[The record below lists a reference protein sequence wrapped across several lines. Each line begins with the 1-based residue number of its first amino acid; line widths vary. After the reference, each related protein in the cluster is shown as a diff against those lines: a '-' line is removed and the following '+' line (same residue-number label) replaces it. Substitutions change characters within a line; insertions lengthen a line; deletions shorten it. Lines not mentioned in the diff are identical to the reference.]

1 MMAGVLPWIGPTM
14 SARSIDDVET
24 ITVLGAGS
32 MGHGIAQLAAF
43 AGYEIN
49 LRDIER
55 DLVENGYEQ
64 IEWSIQKLTEA
75 DTVTEAEGA
84 EALARI
90 ETYVDLEDALADAD
104 VVIEVVPEKM
114 DLKKDVYA
122 EVTAHAPDDAVFMT
136 NTSTLSITELS
147 EATDRPEQ
155 FCGAHFFNPPV
166 RMPLV
171 EVIRGEHTSDATLD
185 FAEDLVASFE
195 KTPIRVRKDTPGF
208 IVNRVLV
215 PMLNEA
221 AWIVDGGDATIAEV
235 DSTTTERLG
244 LPMGCFELSDQIGID
259 VAVDVLEY
267 MHETL
272 GDGYAPCPIL
282 TEKVE
287 AGAYGKKT
295 GQGFYDWEDGG
306 ATIPS
311 DETRDD
317 VERRLVGVALNE
329 ASKLI
334 TDDVA
339 APDEIDDAMK
349 LGAGFPDGP
358 TEMAEAIGYEQLY
371 ETLSRLHDETGKQR
385 YEPTDFL
392 TEWAET
398 GSPDQ

>member
-1 MMAGVLPWIGPTM
+1 M
-14 SARSIDDVET
+14 SISSIDDVET

-32 MGHGIAQLAAF
+32 MGHGIAQVAAF
-43 AGYEIN
+43 AGYAVN

-55 DLVENGYEQ
+55 ELVEDGYEQ

-75 DTVTEAEGA
+75 DRIADSEGV
-84 EALARI
+84 EALDRI
-90 ETYVDLEDALADAD
+90 ETYVDLEDALTGAD
-104 VVIEVVPEKM
+104 VVIEVVPERM
-114 DLKKDVYA
+114 EIKKQVYA
-122 EVTAHAPDDAVFMT
+122 EVVEHAPEDAVFTT

-155 FCGAHFFNPPV
+155 FCGTHFFNPPV

-171 EVIRGEHTSDATLD
+171 EVIRGEQTSDATLE
-185 FAEDLVASFE
+185 FAEELVASFE

-215 PMLNEA
+215 PILNEA
-221 AWIVDGGDATIAEV
+221 AWIVDDDDATIAEV
-235 DSTTTERLG
+235 DSTTTERLD

-259 VAVDVLEY
+259 VAVDVLDY

-272 GDGYAPCPIL
+272 GEGYAPCPVL
-282 TEKVE
+282 TEQVE

-311 DETRDD
+311 DAALDE
-317 VERRLVGVALNE
+317 VEHRLVGVALNE
-329 ASKLI
+329 ATKLI
-334 TDDVA
+334 ADDVA
-339 APDEIDDAMK
+339 APDEIDEALK
-349 LGAGFPDGP
+349 LGAGFIDGP
-358 TEMAEAIGYEQLY
+358 IEMADAIGYEQLY
-371 ETLSRLHDETGKQR
+371 ETLADRYEQTGEPR
-385 YEPTDFL
+385 YEPTERL

-398 GSPDQ
+398 GRSDT

>member
-1 MMAGVLPWIGPTM
+1 M
-14 SARSIDDVET
+14 SSTAIDDVET

-32 MGHGIAQLAAF
+32 MGHGIAEVTAL
-43 AGYEIN
+43 AGYAVD

-55 DLVENGYEQ
+55 EFIESGYEQ
-64 IEWSIQKLTEA
+64 IEWSVQKLTEA
-75 DTVTEAEGA
+75 GELNETEG
-84 EALARI
+84 EAVLDRI
-90 ETYVDLEDALADAD
+90 DTYVNLEDALADAD

-114 DLKKDVYA
+114 ELKKQVYD
-122 EVTAHAPDDAVFMT
+122 EVVEHAPDDATFAT

-147 EATDRPEQ
+147 EATDRPER
-155 FCGAHFFNPPV
+155 FCGMHFFNPPV

-171 EVIRGEHTSDATLD
+171 EVIRGDHTNDETLAL
-185 FAEDLVASFE
+185 AEALVESFN

-208 IVNRVLV
+208 IINRVLV

-221 AWIVDGGDATIAEV
+221 AWIVDGDDATIAAV

-287 AGAYGKKT
+287 AGDYGKKT
-295 GQGFYDWEDGG
+295 GHGFYDWEDGG

-317 VERRLVGVALNE
+317 VEHRLVGIALNE

-349 LGAGFPDGP
+349 LGAGFPEGP
-358 TEMAEAIGYEQLY
+358 TEMADAIGYEQLY
-371 ETLSRLHDETGKQR
+371 ETLSRLHDETGEQR
-385 YEPTDFL
+385 YEPTDHL
-392 TEWAET
+392 TEWAEA
-398 GSPDQ
+398 GRLDQ